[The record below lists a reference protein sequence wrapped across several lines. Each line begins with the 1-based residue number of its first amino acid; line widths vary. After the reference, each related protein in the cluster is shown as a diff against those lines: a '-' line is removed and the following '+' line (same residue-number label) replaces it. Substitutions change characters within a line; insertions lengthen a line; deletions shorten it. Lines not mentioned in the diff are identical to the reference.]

1 MLNRV
6 EAAPAVAGSVV
17 RLHGAPTP
25 ATAGCAPGSRGCG
38 GGHERRVVLPAG
50 GHVLQHGGLQADRR
64 VLPRPRPR
72 GRRWGDL
79 PALEGPGMI
88 TVRKGPLPAPLADC
102 GVGMEGPAPRLV

>member
-6 EAAPAVAGSVV
+6 EVAPAVAGSVV

-25 ATAGCAPGSRGCG
+25 ATAGWAPGSRGGC

-50 GHVLQHGGLQADRR
+50 PPDLQHGRVQAGRR

-88 TVRKGPLPAPLADC
+88 TVRRGPL
-102 GVGMEGPAPRLV
+102 GQTRSG